1 MRKHIAV
8 AAVVVACLAWT
19 MAVANAQR
27 PGGAVGAGA
36 GQGGGARLG
45 GRPGGA
51 GGPGMFGRGGPGVM
65 LGGLD
70 LTADQQ
76 TQVKQL
82 MESERDAS
90 RQSRQALGEARQA
103 LHAAIF
109 GSPVDSAAVAA
120 LQARVVAAEQAQ
132 LNREVQLQLTLA
144 GILTPEQRAKV
155 LARKGPGGL
164 GDGGSRGPRGFGGG
178 GRR

>member
-1 MRKHIAV
+1 
-8 AAVVVACLAWT
+8 
-19 MAVANAQR
+19 
-27 PGGAVGAGA
+27 
-36 GQGGGARLG
+36 
-45 GRPGGA
+45 
-51 GGPGMFGRGGPGVM
+51 M

-109 GSPVDSAAVAA
+109 GSPGDSAAVAA